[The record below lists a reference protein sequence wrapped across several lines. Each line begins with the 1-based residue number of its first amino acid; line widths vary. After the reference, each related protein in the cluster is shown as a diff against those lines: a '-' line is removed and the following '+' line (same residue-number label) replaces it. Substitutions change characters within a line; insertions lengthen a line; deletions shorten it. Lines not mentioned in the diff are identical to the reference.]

1 MSRVATYSGP
11 FERKLH
17 GMGSLGMAICLD
29 QTENTVACMDPSC
42 TYGDC
47 GSSAEQQVG
56 GPLCLD
62 RSENQIPCS
71 NPECTYGDC
80 LPSTAAPKS
89 TTQNVVSAATT
100 AIPNLVPRPS
110 PTVAVPLSPS
120 SLGLWF
126 SGNTFGLPN
135 WALGVG
141 VLALAVGLASGGGRR
156 R

>member
-17 GMGSLGMAICLD
+17 GIAGLGMAICLD
-29 QTENTVACMDPSC
+29 QSQNTIACTDPEC

-47 GSSAEQQVG
+47 GSTDTQLVG
-56 GPLCLD
+56 GSLCLD
-62 RSENQIPCS
+62 RSQNQIPCS

-80 LPSTAAPKS
+80 LPSTAAPKPA
-89 TTQNVVSAATT
+89 QNIVAAATT
-100 AIPNLVPRPS
+100 AASNLVPRPS
-110 PTVAVPLSPS
+110 PTVGVPLSPS

-126 SGNTFGLPN
+126 SGTTFGLPN